1 MYIKKK
7 NVEGKKG
14 IAPERNTPL
23 CSLSDCNNKPNYSI
37 FFLTAGIFI
46 LNLVCRDI
54 LLQGSV
60 LASLKE
66 TFPVLYTQKIEGEVN
81 EIIYCQQQGKVK
93 LSSRDLQEKAQ
104 ILEKALQRPGQ
115 EWDSTYILA
124 DMLETIKLV

>member
-1 MYIKKK
+1 MGKK
-7 NVEGKKG
+7 NEEGKKR
-14 IAPERNTPL
+14 IPPEGNTL
-23 CSLSDCNNKPNYSI
+23 LRSLTDCNNKPKYSF
-37 FFLTAGIFI
+37 FFLSAGIFI

-60 LASLKE
+60 LAALKE

-81 EIIYCQQQGKVK
+81 EIIFCQQQDKVK
-93 LSSRDLQEKAQ
+93 LSPRDLQEKAQ